1 MRSLGLH
8 AEVLPHPEIEVS
20 GAHTS
25 EIHDPGRWFDPG
37 NIMLTTGL
45 RLQGEQDLEAAAA
58 GLAAALRRARVSALC
73 FGLGIYFE
81 AVPVELIEACQRADV
96 NLLTVARDVP
106 FSHVEKYV
114 NALGPVAEDYGMK
127 RAMWL
132 TNDLLDSI
140 ASDQPIASLIQRVAA
155 NCRGAAMLYEDTG
168 KLVESS
174 GDGPVHLVLQAIT
187 NHGVHYEKISIGR
200 WQVMYRTIV
209 MRGRGY
215 HLAIASRNEQVLGE
229 VGDILLDTTQK
240 MLGAIKGLQH
250 LDASRRRHENS
261 QLLTSLQD
269 GIEVSRELR
278 YWELLQPF
286 GFEAYQPVR
295 SVAAV
300 VLHEGSLG
308 PRRVETLLSSA
319 QRAGV
324 PLLFAENGRSND
336 IRAGFNA
343 LIPDTKQ
350 AVGWLAEQRENLAI
364 GLGEAS
370 GSLSRIPELLRG
382 AELAA
387 KVALRDT
394 EHEPGT
400 EGLLLRADDL
410 DPATWM
416 LARVDSPLDRQRL
429 VRFIAPLREEPE
441 LAETLIAYLALD
453 QDISRAAA
461 ALFVHQ
467 NTVRYRIKKAAE
479 LLGGS
484 MAEVRLVAS
493 LYLSYERQ
501 ITETRNRQRT
511 DKYK

>member
-1 MRSLGLH
+1 
-8 AEVLPHPEIEVS
+8 
-20 GAHTS
+20 
-25 EIHDPGRWFDPG
+25 
-37 NIMLTTGL
+37 
-45 RLQGEQDLEAAAA
+45 
-58 GLAAALRRARVSALC
+58 
-73 FGLGIYFE
+73 
-81 AVPVELIEACQRADV
+81 
-96 NLLTVARDVP
+96 
-106 FSHVEKYV
+106 
-114 NALGPVAEDYGMK
+114 
-127 RAMWL
+127 
-132 TNDLLDSI
+132 
-140 ASDQPIASLIQRVAA
+140 
-155 NCRGAAMLYEDTG
+155 
-168 KLVESS
+168 
-174 GDGPVHLVLQAIT
+174 
-187 NHGVHYEKISIGR
+187 
-200 WQVMYRTIV
+200 
-209 MRGRGY
+209 
-215 HLAIASRNEQVLGE
+215 
-229 VGDILLDTTQK
+229 

-441 LAETLIAYLALD
+441 LEETLIAYLALD